1 MKLLPIA
8 AALLSLVV
16 IALSLARAWRLLQQE
31 NSRRLDS
38 SEDEELLRLT
48 ELAERR
54 ALLLQ
59 QMRNI
64 RFDAEMGKM
73 SERDRDAVLRRL
85 ERLTLAVSRDLDALR
100 GSDADEA
107 LARDAV
113 AAVTAPILADADSEG
128 WSAVARL
135 RRKKL
140 AGEG

>member
-8 AALLSLVV
+8 AALLSIVV
-16 IALSLARAWRLLQQE
+16 IALSLVRAWRLLRQE
-31 NSRRLDS
+31 AARTLDS
-38 SEDEELLRLT
+38 VEDAELLRLT

-54 ALLLQ
+54 ALLMQ

-64 RFDAEMGKM
+64 RFDTEMGKM

-85 ERLTLAVSRDLDALR
+85 ERQTLAVSRDLDALR

-107 LARDAV
+107 EARAQV
-113 AAVTAPILADADSEG
+113 AAVTAPIVAESDAEG

-135 RRKKL
+135 RRKNL
-140 AGEG
+140 AGEA

>member
-31 NSRRLDS
+31 GARRLDS

-73 SERDRDAVLRRL
+73 TPWRANFF
-85 ERLTLAVSRDLDALR
+85 LAS
-100 GSDADEA
+100 
-107 LARDAV
+107 
-113 AAVTAPILADADSEG
+113 T
-128 WSAVARL
+128 W
-135 RRKKL
+135 
-140 AGEG
+140 

>member
-16 IALSLARAWRLLQQE
+16 IALSLARAWRLLQLE
-31 NSRRLDS
+31 GARRLDS

-59 QMRNI
+59 QM
-64 RFDAEMGKM
+64 
-73 SERDRDAVLRRL
+73 
-85 ERLTLAVSRDLDALR
+85 TLAVSRDLDALR

-107 LARDAV
+107 LARAAV
-113 AAVTAPILADADSEG
+113 AAVTAPILADADAEG

-140 AGEG
+140 AEEG

>member
-8 AALLSLVV
+8 AALLSIVV
-16 IALSLARAWRLLQQE
+16 IALSVVRAWRLLRQE
-31 NSRRLDS
+31 SARTLDS
-38 SEDEELLRLT
+38 VEDAELLRLT

-54 ALLLQ
+54 ALLMQ

-64 RFDAEMGKM
+64 RFDTEMGKM

-85 ERLTLAVSRDLDALR
+85 ERQTLAVSRDLDALR

-107 LARDAV
+107 EARAQV
-113 AAVTAPILADADSEG
+113 AAVVAPIVAESDAEG

-140 AGEG
+140 AGEA

>member
-8 AALLSLVV
+8 TALLSIVV
-16 IALSLARAWRLLQQE
+16 IALSLMRAWRLLRE
-31 NSRRLDS
+31 ESDRTLDS
-38 SEDEELLRLT
+38 TEDAELLRLT

-54 ALLLQ
+54 ALLMQ

-73 SERDRDAVLRRL
+73 GERDRDAVLRRL
-85 ERLTLAVSRDLDALR
+85 ERQTLAVTRELDGLR

-107 LARDAV
+107 EARALV
-113 AAVTAPILADADSEG
+113 AAVTAPIVASADAEG

-140 AGEG
+140 AGEA

>member
-16 IALSLARAWRLLQQE
+16 IALSVARAWRLLQQE
-31 NSRRLDS
+31 GARRLDS

-85 ERLTLAVSRDLDALR
+85 ERLTLTVSRDLDALR
-100 GSDADEA
+100 GSDSDEA
-107 LARDAV
+107 QARAAV
-113 AAVTAPILADADSEG
+113 AALTAPILADADAEG

-140 AGEG
+140 AEEG

>member
-1 MKLLPIA
+1 VKLLPIA
-8 AALLSLVV
+8 TALLSIVV
-16 IALSLARAWRLLQQE
+16 IALSLMRAWRLLRE
-31 NSRRLDS
+31 ESDRTLDS
-38 SEDEELLRLT
+38 TEDAELLRLT

-54 ALLLQ
+54 ALLMQ

-73 SERDRDAVLRRL
+73 GERDRDAVLRRL
-85 ERLTLAVSRDLDALR
+85 ERQTLAVTRELDGLR

-107 LARDAV
+107 EARALV
-113 AAVTAPILADADSEG
+113 ASVTAPIVASADAEG

-140 AGEG
+140 AGEA

>member
-8 AALLSLVV
+8 AALLSVIV
-16 IALSLARAWRLLQQE
+16 IALSLVRAFRLLRQE
-31 NSRRLDS
+31 SERTLDS
-38 SEDEELLRLT
+38 SEDAELLRLT

-54 ALLLQ
+54 ALLMQ

-85 ERLTLAVSRDLDALR
+85 ERQTLAVTRDLDALR
-100 GSDADEA
+100 GSDGDEA
-107 LARDAV
+107 EARALV
-113 AAVTAPILADADSEG
+113 AAVTAPIVAASDAEG

>member
-8 AALLSLVV
+8 TALLSIVV
-16 IALSLARAWRLLQQE
+16 IALSLMRAWRLLRE
-31 NSRRLDS
+31 ESDRTLDS
-38 SEDEELLRLT
+38 TEDAELLRLT

-54 ALLLQ
+54 ALLMQ

-73 SERDRDAVLRRL
+73 GERDRDAVLRRL
-85 ERLTLAVSRDLDALR
+85 ERQTLAVTRELDGLR
-100 GSDADEA
+100 GSDADESEARA
-107 LARDAV
+107 LV
-113 AAVTAPILADADSEG
+113 ASVTAPIVASADAEG

-140 AGEG
+140 AGEA